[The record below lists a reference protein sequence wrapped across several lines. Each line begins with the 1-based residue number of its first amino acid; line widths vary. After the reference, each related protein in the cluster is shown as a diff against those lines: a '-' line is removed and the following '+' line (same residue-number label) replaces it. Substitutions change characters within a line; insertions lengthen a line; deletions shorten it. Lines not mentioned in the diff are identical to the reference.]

1 MKEITPNKEA
11 VRSNPLPWDKR
22 SVVKLVDRVVA
33 LQSTKVPVYGDG
45 PPAPVAK
52 RGLRWASPCCSVQL
66 QAEPDDSDRPDT
78 IVTPGN

>member
-22 SVVKLVDRVVA
+22 SVVKLADRVVA
-33 LQSTKVPVYGDG
+33 LQ
-45 PPAPVAK
+45 PPAHSDGQPVPVAK

-66 QAEPDDSDRPDT
+66 PAEPDDSDRPDA
-78 IVTPGN
+78 IVTSGN